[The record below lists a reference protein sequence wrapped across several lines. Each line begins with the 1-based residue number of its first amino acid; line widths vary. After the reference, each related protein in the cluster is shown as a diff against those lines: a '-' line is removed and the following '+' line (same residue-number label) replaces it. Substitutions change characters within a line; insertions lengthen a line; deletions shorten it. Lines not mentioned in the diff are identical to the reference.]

1 MKDYPLIKTLKISF
15 SVTILGSV
23 APFVFDQVYTLGSAP
38 LSIQYSSFKVLP
50 NFFDVGP
57 SSVEA
62 YISDGLAIPPQI
74 DLTCNCLFKIND

>member
-38 LSIQYSSFKVLP
+38 LSIKYSSFKVLP
-50 NFFDVGP
+50 TLFDVGP

-62 YISDGLAIPPQI
+62 YIFDGLAIPPRI
-74 DLTCNCLFKIND
+74 DLTCNCLFNVND